1 MFVVFAVVGL
11 MVFANPRIFEDE
23 AGRRVWQT
31 PIFYARFVLPDA
43 RGIPLPA
50 PAAQSPRS
58 FSAPERSADRNPTKI
73 KKVFHRRPVVLI

>member
-50 PAAQSPRS
+50 PAAQSPR
-58 FSAPERSADRNPTKI
+58 
-73 KKVFHRRPVVLI
+73 